1 MEELHGEEDG
11 EEIGEDNKDGEEI
24 GEDNKDGEDILELGV
39 ETDGWHH
46 NNKFQ

>member
-1 MEELHGEEDG
+1 MEELHGEED
-11 EEIGEDNKDGEEI
+11 GEDNKDGEEI
-24 GEDNKDGEDILELGV
+24 GEDNKDGEDILELGA